1 MGSADRLPQ
10 ALILHTQLIDNHC
23 LVADNRRGC
32 LFGVDIF
39 KFLDDTVL
47 CINFGELEC
56 GRACIVV
63 CE

>member
-10 ALILHTQLIDNHC
+10 AMRLQTQLVDNHC

-32 LFGVDIF
+32 LFGVD
-39 KFLDDTVL
+39 KFEILDYTVL

-56 GRACIVV
+56 GRGGIVV
-63 CE
+63 SE